1 MEKMMSR
8 ISYLAMIACL
18 VAALLAFSEI
28 SHAAMWVAG
37 EMGPNLIARTDA
49 HETVGSTQDLTLHNL
64 SVSPSILG
72 GGTIGYDFVNSG
84 FLGYDYPAWM
94 GNFGVL
100 LDMTF
105 NRFPIPSGTAAVTG
119 NINVS
124 SVNTA
129 IKTNDIEGKVW
140 PLLFG
145 VYGHYGCWRD
155 TTCPGGRIHPYLVVG
170 PAIAWSSIHVKGIG
184 TMYDTTPAFGTEL
197 GLRILLPPYPL
208 TLDVA
213 FRYRYLHPSYDGTV
227 ETTGQRVNLNFPANS
242 FTPIV
247 RLAYHF

>member
-1 MEKMMSR
+1 MSR
-8 ISYLAMIACL
+8 ISYPVRIACL
-18 VAALLAFSEI
+18 VAVLIAFSGI
-28 SHAAMWVAG
+28 CQAAMWVAG
-37 EMGPNLIARTDA
+37 EIGPNFIARTDA
-49 HETVGSTQDLTLHNL
+49 HETVGSAEDLKLHGV
-64 SVSPSILG
+64 SVSPALLG

-84 FLGYDYPAWM
+84 FLGANYPEWM

-105 NRFPIPSGTAAVTG
+105 NRFPIPSQTVAVTG
-119 NINVS
+119 NINGTY
-124 SVNTA
+124 VNTTT
-129 IKTNDIEGKVW
+129 KTSDIEGKVW

-145 VYGHYGCWRD
+145 VYGHFGCWRD
-155 TTCPGGRIHPYLVVG
+155 QTCPGGRIHPYLVVG
-170 PAIAWSSIHVKGIG
+170 PAIAWSSVRVRGVG
-184 TMYDTTPAFGTEL
+184 TMNDTTPAFGTEL

>member
-1 MEKMMSR
+1 MKVSSVGR
-8 ISYLAMIACL
+8 VACL
-18 VAALLAFSEI
+18 VVALMLLSGV
-28 SHAAMWVAG
+28 SQAAMWVAG
-37 EMGPNLIARTDA
+37 EIGPNMIGRTDA
-49 HETVGSTQDLTLHNL
+49 HETVGSTDDLTIHNL
-64 SVSPSILG
+64 SVSPSILA

-84 FLGYDYPAWM
+84 VLGANYPEWM

-105 NRFPIPSGTAAVTG
+105 NRFPIPSENAAVTG
-119 NINVS
+119 NINGAA
-124 SVNTA
+124 VNSFT
-129 IKTNDIEGKVW
+129 KTSDIEGKVW

-145 VYGHYGCWRD
+145 VYGHFGCWS
-155 TTCPGGRIHPYLVVG
+155 TNTCPGGIIHPYLVVG
-170 PAIAWSSIHVKGIG
+170 PAIAWSSIRVKGVG
-184 TMYDTTPAFGTEL
+184 TMNDTTPAFGTEL

-227 ETTGQRVNLNFPANS
+227 ETTGQRVNLNFAANS
-242 FTPIV
+242 FTPLV